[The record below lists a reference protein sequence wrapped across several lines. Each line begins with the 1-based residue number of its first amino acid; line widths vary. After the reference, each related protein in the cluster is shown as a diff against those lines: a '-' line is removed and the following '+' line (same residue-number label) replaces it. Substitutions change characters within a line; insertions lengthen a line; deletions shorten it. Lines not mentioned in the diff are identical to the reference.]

1 MQTGFSEFAG
11 LAKWAIELLHNMQAY
26 LYIVMLQGGG
36 GSFTALYQ
44 KWCNTIQ

>member
-36 GSFTALYQ
+36 GVSYSIIP
-44 KWCNTIQ
+44 KVV